1 MIVVRNEGEVCGLLD
16 VWNERIVGCTE
27 GDVLYMVVS
36 SLLRSALV
44 SRHVVLLCYCVCG
57 GVDVALMG
65 VVMVVFRMCVS
76 WGDL

>member
-1 MIVVRNEGEVCGLLD
+1 MGGEMIVVRNEGEVCGPLD

-44 SRHVVLLCYCVCG
+44 SRRVVLLCYCVCG
-57 GVDVALMG
+57 GVDVALIAG
-65 VVMVVFRMCVS
+65 VLLMCVS
-76 WGDL
+76 